1 MSGNIAPA
9 QPRLWPYILP
19 TVLVLGTMTL
29 YPIGY
34 VVWMSLNHWTWGGD
48 ATFSGLQNY
57 RLLWLKGSF
66 LIALTNTVIF
76 AVSAVA
82 VELALGMILALA
94 ANRVTKGAGI
104 FRVLLILPLMVS
116 GIAVA
121 LVWKVLLD
129 PTFGIINMVLGTL
142 GLPQPNWLGSPDM
155 AMPSLVMVETWWQT
169 GFVFIILAAALK
181 SLPEEP
187 FEAARLEGANG
198 WQMFR
203 HLTLPMLKPV
213 IVTVVVFRLI
223 DTLKVFDLVFGLTGG
238 GPLRRTEA
246 VQTLAY
252 QTAFKFSNFGEAA
265 ATVVVFAALIFAICM
280 AYGALDRR
288 EEGAE

>member
-48 ATFSGLQNY
+48 ATFSGVQNY

-265 ATVVVFAALIFAICM
+265 ATVVIFAALIFAICM

>member
-1 MSGNIAPA
+1 MPGNIAPA
-9 QPRLWPYILP
+9 QPRLWPYVLP
-19 TVLVLGTMTL
+19 TVLVLGAMTL

-34 VVWMSLNHWTWGGD
+34 VLWMSVNDWTWGGD
-48 ATFSGLQNY
+48 AVFSGWQNY
-57 RLLWLKGSF
+57 KLLWLKGSF
-66 LIALTNTVIF
+66 LIALTNTVTF

-82 VELALGMILALA
+82 VELVLGMILALA
-94 ANRVTKGAGI
+94 ANRVTRGAGI

-116 GIAVA
+116 GIAVS

-129 PTFGIINMVLGTL
+129 PTFGIINMVLGEL

-198 WQMFR
+198 WQTFR
-203 HLTLPMLKPV
+203 YLTLPMLKPV

-265 ATVVVFAALIFAICM
+265 ATVVIFAALIFAICM

-288 EEGAE
+288 EGGAE

>member
-1 MSGNIAPA
+1 MPGNIAPA
-9 QPRLWPYILP
+9 QPRLWPYVLP
-19 TVLVLGTMTL
+19 TVLVLGAMTL

-34 VVWMSLNHWTWGGD
+34 VLWMSVNDWTWGGD
-48 ATFSGLQNY
+48 AVFSGWQNY
-57 RLLWLKGSF
+57 KLLWLKGSF
-66 LIALTNTVIF
+66 LIALTNTVTF

-82 VELALGMILALA
+82 VELVLGMILALA
-94 ANRVTKGAGI
+94 ANRVTRGAGI

-116 GIAVA
+116 GIAVS

-129 PTFGIINMVLGTL
+129 PTFGIINMVLGEL

-198 WQMFR
+198 WQTFR
-203 HLTLPMLKPV
+203 YLTLPMLKPV
-213 IVTVVVFRLI
+213 IGTVVVFRLI

-265 ATVVVFAALIFAICM
+265 ATVVIFAALIFAICM

-288 EEGAE
+288 EGGAE

>member
-116 GIAVA
+116 GIAVS

-129 PTFGIINMVLGTL
+129 PTFGIINATLGAL
-142 GLPQPNWLGSPDM
+142 GLPQPNWLGAPDM

>member
-1 MSGNIAPA
+1 
-9 QPRLWPYILP
+9 
-19 TVLVLGTMTL
+19 MTL

-34 VVWMSLNHWTWGGD
+34 VLWMSVNDWTWGGD
-48 ATFSGLQNY
+48 AVFSGWQNY
-57 RLLWLKGSF
+57 KLLWLKGSF
-66 LIALTNTVIF
+66 LIALTNTVTF

-82 VELALGMILALA
+82 VELVLGMILALA
-94 ANRVTKGAGI
+94 ANRVTRGAGI

-116 GIAVA
+116 GIAVS

-129 PTFGIINMVLGTL
+129 PTFGIISMVLGEL
-142 GLPQPNWLGSPDM
+142 GLPQRNWLGSPDM

-198 WQMFR
+198 WQTFR
-203 HLTLPMLKPV
+203 YLTLPMLKPV

>member
-1 MSGNIAPA
+1 MAQDSAPS
-9 QPRLWPYILP
+9 QPNLWPYVLP
-19 TVLVLGTMTL
+19 TVLVLGACTL
-29 YPIGY
+29 YPIAT
-34 VVWMSLNHWTWGGD
+34 VLWMSLHDWTWGGD
-48 ATFSGLQNY
+48 SVFSGLKNFK
-57 RLLWLKGSF
+57 LLWLKGSF
-66 LIALTNTVIF
+66 LIALMNTVTF
-76 AVSAVA
+76 AISAVL
-82 VELALGMILALA
+82 VELVLGMTLALA
-94 ANRVTKGAGI
+94 ANKVTKGAGI
-104 FRVLLILPLMVS
+104 FRVLMILPLMVS
-116 GIAVA
+116 GIAVS

-129 PTFGIINMVLGTL
+129 PTFGVINATL
-142 GLPQPNWLGSPDM
+142 GIVGLPEPNWLGSTSTAM
-155 AMPSLVMVETWWQT
+155 ASLVMVETWWQT

-203 HLTLPMLKPV
+203 YLTLPMLRPV

-238 GPLRRTEA
+238 GPLRATVA
-246 VQTLAY
+246 VQTLTY

-265 ATVVVFAALIFAICM
+265 AIVVIFSALIFAICA

-288 EEGAE
+288 TGGTE

>member
-1 MSGNIAPA
+1 MANNLAPA
-9 QPRLWPYILP
+9 QPNLWPYILP
-19 TVLVLGTMTL
+19 TVLVLGACTL
-29 YPIGY
+29 YPVGY
-34 VVWMSLNHWTWGGD
+34 VLWMSLHDWTWGGESVFD
-48 ATFSGLQNY
+48 GLKNY

-66 LIALTNTVIF
+66 LIALGNTATF
-76 AVSAVA
+76 AVSAVV
-82 VELALGMILALA
+82 VELVLGMILALA
-94 ANRVTKGAGI
+94 ANRVGRGAGV

-129 PTFGIINMVLGTL
+129 PTFGVINAGLGAI
-142 GLPQPNWLGSPDM
+142 GLPQPNWLGSPAA
-155 AMPSLVMVETWWQT
+155 AMPSLVLVETWWQT

-187 FEAARLEGANG
+187 FEAARLEGASG
-198 WQMFR
+198 WQTFR
-203 HLTLPMLKPV
+203 HLTLPMLRPV
-213 IVTVVVFRLI
+213 IVTIVVFRLI

-252 QTAFKFSNFGEAA
+252 QTAFKFSDFGGAA
-265 ATVVVFAALIFAICM
+265 AIVVLFSAIIFAICA

-288 EEGAE
+288 TGGAE

>member
-1 MSGNIAPA
+1 MAQDIAPA
-9 QPRLWPYILP
+9 QPNLWPYILP
-19 TVLVLGTMTL
+19 TVLVLGACTL
-29 YPIGY
+29 YPIAT
-34 VVWMSLNHWTWGGD
+34 VLWMSLHDWTWGGD
-48 ATFSGLQNY
+48 STFSGLRNY
-57 RLLWLKGSF
+57 YLLWIKGSF
-66 LIALTNTVIF
+66 LIALVNTVVF
-76 AVSAVA
+76 AVSAVL
-82 VELALGMILALA
+82 VELVLGMALGLA
-94 ANRVTKGAGI
+94 ANRVETGAGL
-104 FRVLLILPLMVS
+104 FRVLMILPLMVS
-116 GIAVA
+116 GIAVS

-129 PTFGIINMVLGTL
+129 PTFGVINATL
-142 GLPQPNWLGSPDM
+142 GAVGLPEPNWLGSTTW

-203 HLTLPMLKPV
+203 YLTLPMLRPV

-238 GPLRRTEA
+238 GPLRATEA
-246 VQTLAY
+246 MQTLTY

-265 ATVVVFAALIFAICM
+265 AIVVIFSGLIFAICA
-280 AYGALDRR
+280 AYGALDRK
-288 EEGAE
+288 GDAE

>member
-1 MSGNIAPA
+1 MPGNIAPP
-9 QPRLWPYILP
+9 QPRLWPYVLP
-19 TVLVLGTMTL
+19 TVLVLGAMTL

-34 VVWMSLNHWTWGGD
+34 VLWMSVNDWTWGGN
-48 ATFSGLQNY
+48 AVFSGWQNY
-57 RLLWLKGSF
+57 KLLWLKGSF
-66 LIALTNTVIF
+66 LIALTNTVTF

-82 VELALGMILALA
+82 VELVLGMILALA
-94 ANRVTKGAGI
+94 ANRVTRGAGI

-116 GIAVA
+116 GIAVS

-129 PTFGIINMVLGTL
+129 PTFGIINMVLGEL

-198 WQMFR
+198 WQTFR
-203 HLTLPMLKPV
+203 YLTLPMLKPV

-265 ATVVVFAALIFAICM
+265 ATVVIFAALIFAICM

-288 EEGAE
+288 EGGAE

>member
-76 AVSAVA
+76 AGSAVA

>member
-1 MSGNIAPA
+1 MSGNLAPA
-9 QPRLWPYILP
+9 QPNLWPYILP
-19 TVLVLGTMTL
+19 TVIVLGAMTL
-29 YPIGY
+29 YPVGH
-34 VVWMSLNHWTWGGD
+34 VLWMSLNDWTWGGD
-48 ATFSGLQNY
+48 ASFSGLQNY
-57 RLLWLKGSF
+57 KLLWLKGSF
-66 LIALTNTVIF
+66 LIALVNTVTF

-82 VELALGMILALA
+82 VELVLGMVLALA
-94 ANRVTKGAGI
+94 ANRVTWGAGL

-116 GIAVA
+116 GIAVS

-129 PTFGIINMVLGTL
+129 PTFGIINATLGAL
-142 GLPQPNWLGSPDM
+142 GLPRPNWLGAPDM

-187 FEAARLEGANG
+187 FEAARLEGASG
-198 WQMFR
+198 WQCFR
-203 HLTLPMLKPV
+203 YLTLPMLRPV

-265 ATVVVFAALIFAICM
+265 AIVVVFAAMIFAICM
-280 AYGALDRR
+280 AYGALERHAGD
-288 EEGAE
+288 AE

>member
-1 MSGNIAPA
+1 MAPDIAPS
-9 QPRLWPYILP
+9 QPTLWPYILP
-19 TVLVLGTMTL
+19 TVLVLGVCTL
-29 YPIGY
+29 YPIGT
-34 VVWMSLNHWTWGGD
+34 VLWMSLHDWTWGGD
-48 ATFSGLQNY
+48 SVFSGLRNFH
-57 RLLWLKGSF
+57 LLWIKGSF
-66 LIALTNTVIF
+66 LIALGNTVTF
-76 AVSAVA
+76 AVSAVL
-82 VELALGMILALA
+82 VELALGMALALA
-94 ANRVTKGAGI
+94 ANRVTAGAGL
-104 FRVLLILPLMVS
+104 FRVLMILPLMVS
-116 GIAVA
+116 GIAVS

-129 PTFGIINMVLGTL
+129 PTFGVINASLGAV
-142 GLPQPNWLGSPDM
+142 GLPEPNWLGSPSV

-203 HLTLPMLKPV
+203 YLTLPMLRPV

-246 VQTLAY
+246 VQTLTY

-265 ATVVVFAALIFAICM
+265 AIVVIFSALIFAICA

-288 EEGAE
+288 AGDSE

>member
-48 ATFSGLQNY
+48 ATFSGVQNY

-94 ANRVTKGAGI
+94 ANRVTKGAGM

-246 VQTLAY
+246 VQTRAY
-252 QTAFKFSNFGEAA
+252 QTAFQFSNFGEAA

>member
-1 MSGNIAPA
+1 MPGNIAPA
-9 QPRLWPYILP
+9 QPRLWPYVLP
-19 TVLVLGTMTL
+19 TVLVLGAMTL

-34 VVWMSLNHWTWGGD
+34 VLWMSVNDWTWGGN
-48 ATFSGLQNY
+48 AVFSGWQNY
-57 RLLWLKGSF
+57 KLLWLKGSF
-66 LIALTNTVIF
+66 LIALTNTVTF

-82 VELALGMILALA
+82 VELVLGMILALA
-94 ANRVTKGAGI
+94 ANRVTRGAGI

-116 GIAVA
+116 GIAVS

-129 PTFGIINMVLGTL
+129 PTFGIINMVLGEL

-198 WQMFR
+198 WQTFR
-203 HLTLPMLKPV
+203 YLTLPMLKPV

-265 ATVVVFAALIFAICM
+265 ATVVIFAALIFAICM

-288 EEGAE
+288 EGGAE

>member
-48 ATFSGLQNY
+48 ATFSGVQNY

-265 ATVVVFAALIFAICM
+265 ATVVVFAALIYAICM

>member
-1 MSGNIAPA
+1 MAQDLAPA
-9 QPRLWPYILP
+9 QPNLSPYILP
-19 TVLVLGTMTL
+19 TVVVLGACTL
-29 YPIGY
+29 YPVGY
-34 VVWMSLNHWTWGGD
+34 VLWMSLHNWVWGGD
-48 ATFSGLQNY
+48 SVFDGLKNY
-57 RLLWLKGSF
+57 RLVWLKGSF
-66 LIALTNTVIF
+66 LIALRNTATF
-76 AVSAVA
+76 AVSAVV
-82 VELALGMILALA
+82 VELVLGMILALA
-94 ANRVTKGAGI
+94 ANRITRGAGV

-129 PTFGIINMVLGTL
+129 PTFGVINAGLGGL
-142 GLPQPNWLGSPDM
+142 GLPQPNWLGSPSA

-198 WQMFR
+198 WQTFR
-203 HLTLPMLKPV
+203 HLTLPMLRPV
-213 IVTVVVFRLI
+213 IVTIVVFRLI
-223 DTLKVFDLVFGLTGG
+223 DTLKVFDLVFGMTGG

-265 ATVVVFAALIFAICM
+265 AIVVLFSAMIFAICA

-288 EEGAE
+288 TGGAE

>member
-1 MSGNIAPA
+1 MPGNNAPA
-9 QPRLWPYILP
+9 QPKLWPYILP
-19 TVLVLGTMTL
+19 TVLVLGAMTL
-29 YPIGY
+29 YPVGY
-34 VVWMSLNHWTWGGD
+34 VLWMSLNDWTWGGD
-48 ATFSGLQNY
+48 AVFNGLQNY
-57 RLLWLKGSF
+57 KLLWLKGSF
-66 LIALTNTVIF
+66 LIALGNTVTF
-76 AVSAVA
+76 AVSAVV
-82 VELALGMILALA
+82 VELVLGMILALA
-94 ANRVTKGAGI
+94 ANRVTKGAGV

-116 GIAVA
+116 GIAVS

-129 PTFGIINMVLGTL
+129 PTFGIINMVLGAL

-155 AMPSLVMVETWWQT
+155 AMPSLVLVETWWQT

-187 FEAARLEGANG
+187 FEAARLEGASG

-203 HLTLPMLKPV
+203 YLTLPMLKPV
-213 IVTVVVFRLI
+213 IVTIVVFRLI

-265 ATVVVFAALIFAICM
+265 AIVVVFAAMIFAICM
-280 AYGALDRR
+280 AYGALDRHAG
-288 EEGAE
+288 GAE

>member
-1 MSGNIAPA
+1 MPGNLAPSR
-9 QPRLWPYILP
+9 PNLWPYILP
-19 TVLVLGTMTL
+19 TVIVLGACTL
-29 YPIGY
+29 YPVGY
-34 VVWMSLNHWTWGGD
+34 VLWMSLHEWNWGGD
-48 ATFSGLQNY
+48 AVFSGARNY
-57 RLLWLKGSF
+57 QLLWLKGSF
-66 LIALTNTVIF
+66 LIALINTVTF
-76 AVSAVA
+76 AVSSVM

-94 ANRVTKGAGI
+94 ANRVTWGAGL

-116 GIAVA
+116 GIAVS

-129 PTFGIINMVLGTL
+129 PTFGIINATLGAL
-142 GLPQPNWLGSPDM
+142 GLPRPNWLGAPDM

-187 FEAARLEGANG
+187 FEAARLEGASG
-198 WQMFR
+198 WQCFR
-203 HLTLPMLKPV
+203 YLTLPMLRPV

-265 ATVVVFAALIFAICM
+265 AIVVVFAAMIFAICM
-280 AYGALDRR
+280 AYGALDRHAG
-288 EEGAE
+288 GAE

>member
-1 MSGNIAPA
+1 MSGNLAPA
-9 QPRLWPYILP
+9 QPNLGPYILP
-19 TVLVLGTMTL
+19 TVIVLGAMTL
-29 YPIGY
+29 YPVGH
-34 VVWMSLNHWTWGGD
+34 VLWMSLNDWTWGGD
-48 ATFSGLQNY
+48 ASFSGLQNY
-57 RLLWLKGSF
+57 KLLWLKGSF
-66 LIALTNTVIF
+66 LIALVNTVTF

-82 VELALGMILALA
+82 VELVLGMILALA
-94 ANRVTKGAGI
+94 ANRVTWGAGL

-116 GIAVA
+116 GIAVS

-129 PTFGIINMVLGTL
+129 PTFGIINATLGAL
-142 GLPQPNWLGSPDM
+142 GLPGPNWLGAPDM

-187 FEAARLEGANG
+187 FEAARLEGASG
-198 WQMFR
+198 WQCFR
-203 HLTLPMLKPV
+203 HLTLPMLRPV

-265 ATVVVFAALIFAICM
+265 AIVVVFAAMIFAICM
-280 AYGALDRR
+280 AYGALDRHAG
-288 EEGAE
+288 GAE

>member
-1 MSGNIAPA
+1 MSGNLAPA
-9 QPRLWPYILP
+9 QPNLWPYILP
-19 TVLVLGTMTL
+19 TVIVLGACTL
-29 YPIGY
+29 YPVGY
-34 VVWMSLNHWTWGGD
+34 VLWMSLHDWSWGGE
-48 ATFSGLQNY
+48 ASFNGVQNY
-57 RLLWLKGSF
+57 QLLWLKGSF
-66 LIALTNTVIF
+66 LIALLNTLTF
-76 AVSAVA
+76 AVSSVT

-94 ANRVTKGAGI
+94 ANRVTWGAGL

-116 GIAVA
+116 GIAVS

-129 PTFGIINMVLGTL
+129 PTFGIINATLGAL
-142 GLPQPNWLGSPDM
+142 GLPQPNWLGAPDM

-181 SLPEEP
+181 SLPVEP

-198 WQMFR
+198 WQTFR
-203 HLTLPMLKPV
+203 YLTLPMLKPV

-265 ATVVVFAALIFAICM
+265 AIVVIFAAMIFAICM

-288 EEGAE
+288 LGGAQ

>member
-82 VELALGMILALA
+82 VELAQGMILALA

>member
-48 ATFSGLQNY
+48 ATFSGVQNY

-252 QTAFKFSNFGEAA
+252 QTAFKFTNCGEAA
-265 ATVVVFAALIFAICM
+265 AKVVVFAAPIFAISK
-280 AYGALDRR
+280 A
-288 EEGAE
+288 

>member
-1 MSGNIAPA
+1 M
-9 QPRLWPYILP
+9 
-19 TVLVLGTMTL
+19 LVLGAMTL

-34 VVWMSLNHWTWGGD
+34 VLWMSVNDWTWGGD
-48 ATFSGLQNY
+48 AVFSGWQNY
-57 RLLWLKGSF
+57 KLLWLKGSF
-66 LIALTNTVIF
+66 LIALTNTVTF

-82 VELALGMILALA
+82 VELVLGMILALA
-94 ANRVTKGAGI
+94 ANRVTRGAGI

-116 GIAVA
+116 GIAVS

-129 PTFGIINMVLGTL
+129 PTFGIINMVLGEM

-198 WQMFR
+198 WQTFR
-203 HLTLPMLKPV
+203 YLTLPMLKPV
-213 IVTVVVFRLI
+213 IVTVVVFIFIGSPRSVFIPVVSEMVSTPMASALVEMSAIAASPLI
-223 DTLKVFDLVFGLTGG
+223 LLDSLSRSSRNAASTTTGM
-238 GPLRRTEA
+238 E
-246 VQTLAY
+246 
-252 QTAFKFSNFGEAA
+252 TASGASPIA
-265 ATVVVFAALIFAICM
+265 IATASEPKPTCDSPSPIM
-280 AYGALDRR
+280 
-288 EEGAE
+288 E

>member
-48 ATFSGLQNY
+48 ATFSGVQNY